1 MSKTSPAPN
10 PPTPRKEWIAGELK
24 LLIKRL
30 TGVQVDQIDTHATFL
45 QLGADSLSVLRTS
58 QVIEEKFGV
67 RIPFRQLIEEFSTIA
82 ALTTRIDEIM
92 PVEKEDQEPA
102 AVLPLSD
109 VSPTKDETRSARPAS
124 DHPAGAKSVAA
135 GSQNVVERI
144 IAQQLQVM
152 AQQLELVRNGRRQP
166 PVTSEQSIPKAVVNQ
181 SSQATITDTS
191 SSTTSER
198 DEPLILEDN
207 HGATISPEPFVPYQ
221 PVGRGIV
228 TSLTPRQE
236 VHIDNLIQRITARTE
251 GSKKIT
257 AAARG
262 HWADNRLSAGFRLRW
277 KEMIYQIVV
286 QRAKGARIWD
296 VDGNE
301 YVDITMGFGAL
312 LFGHSP
318 DFIMEAVRQQ
328 LDQGIQLGPQSQL
341 PGEVARLVCD
351 LTGNERVAFCNSGTE
366 AVMSA
371 LRLARAITGRTKV
384 ALFAGSYHGTFD
396 GVLVSGREQPDGTL
410 KAVPMAP
417 GIPAHMVQDVLLWRY
432 NDPKSIELLR
442 AHANE
447 LAAVLIE
454 LPRSRRPDVQPRE
467 FLEAIR
473 RLTKEFGI
481 ALIFDEVITGFRIH
495 PGGAQGYFGVQADI
509 VTYGKALGGG
519 MPIGAVAGKAAY
531 LDAIDGGHW
540 NYGDN
545 SYPRSETT
553 LFAGTYFKHPLVMAA
568 ARAVL
573 LHLRREG
580 PALQEQ
586 LKERTSWMRDTLNAY
601 FEERRVPVR
610 MASFGSSFMFIFSR
624 EVPFKD
630 LFFYH
635 LLEKGVY
642 VWEGRACYL
651 STAHTDEDVAHIVR
665 AVKET
670 IVEMQE
676 ETFLPAFAPSDGK
689 QESEPRTVP
698 LTEAQKELWFLSQLG
713 ESASVAYNQSLTLR
727 MQGPL
732 NSGAMRNALQ
742 SLVDRHEALRS
753 TIGDGG
759 EYLRIS
765 PALHI
770 DIPLV
775 DFSQQNGNAESHVAR
790 WLTEEA
796 AQAFDLQRGPLL
808 RARLV
813 KLGAE
818 HHLLVLTTHHIVTDG
833 WSVGVMLKDLRELY
847 AAECQGVQP
856 KLAPPRQFSTY
867 AERQVEELND
877 TERLASN
884 QSYWLEELKGLL
896 KPLVLPADN
905 PRPPVQTFHGGS
917 ETATIDASQYHELE
931 EFAAQHNCTLFMLLL
946 AAFQALLWR
955 LTQEKDVIVGVP
967 SAGQAI
973 AGGNVVGYCVNLLP
987 LRTQI
992 SDDSFLQHLLSVK
1005 RTLLNAY
1012 DHQNYPFSRIIRD
1025 LNWRNDPSQP
1035 PLVSVLFN
1043 LDKGSP
1049 KAKLFGLEVE
1059 FAVNQTNSAQ
1069 FEMDLNI
1076 TDTGA
1081 ELLLD
1086 CNYNTDLFRAH
1097 TIRRW
1102 LSSLQ
1107 TLLHGV
1113 VRDPQQRVSELE
1125 LMSEVERQQVLVDWN
1140 ETAAEYPQ
1148 ASYAE
1153 LFAQQVERTPEAVA
1167 VNDGAE
1173 RLTYAELTE
1182 RAEQLAQR
1190 LAAQGVGPETVVGL
1204 MLSRGCGQVA
1214 AMLGTF
1220 KAGGAYVPLEPQQPV
1235 GRLREMVA
1243 GSGAKAVVVSKEW
1256 EAVLTEVLAG
1266 LAAESRPAVVV
1277 LGKTTEKLEPPRVSV
1292 STRQLAYVIYTS
1304 GSTGVPK
1311 GAMVEQGGMVNHL
1324 YAKVREL
1331 GLNETSVLA
1340 QTAAASFDISVWQY
1354 LAALLVGGRVEVFD
1368 EDEVRDPARLLRGVR
1383 ERGVT
1388 VLETVPSLLRL
1399 LVESTEETGA
1409 LQWLVATGEALSGEL
1424 CAAWLARHKGVRV
1437 MNAYG
1442 PTECSDDV
1450 THQVVQSA
1458 EEVEGEAW
1466 VPIGRGLQNTELYVV
1481 DEAWRAV
1488 GIGVKGELWVG
1499 GDGVGRGYVGA
1510 STQTAERFVPDSYS
1524 GRIGARLYRT
1534 GDVVRWRE
1542 SGVLEYLGRLD
1553 EQVKVRGYR
1562 IELGEV
1568 EAALRRHEGVRD
1580 SVVLAREDVP
1590 GEKRLT
1596 AYLVMDHEMPG
1607 ERRNG
1612 DNGHNNGAAPD
1623 TEQELRHHLRQ
1634 QLPDYMIPSAFV
1646 LLATLPLTAN
1656 GKIDRRALPAPT
1668 QESRAEQYIRPET
1681 SVQEVISGIWEE
1693 LLGVERI
1700 GIHDNFFELGGHS
1713 LLVAQML
1720 ARLQD
1725 AFQVKLPLRRVFED
1739 LTISVVAQLLIEISG
1754 DRARVERTA
1763 DLLVRVSQLSD
1774 DEIEIMLA
1782 AGDQ

>member
-1 MSKTSPAPN
+1 MSKTSTALN
-10 PPTPRKEWIAGELK
+10 PPTPRKDWIAAELK
-24 LLIKRL
+24 LLMKGL
-30 TGVQVDQIDTHATFL
+30 TGVQVDQIDAHATFL
-45 QLGADSLSVLRTS
+45 QLGADSLSLLRTS
-58 QVIEEKFGV
+58 KVIQDKFGV
-67 RIPFRQLIEEFSTIA
+67 SIPFRQLMEEFSTVA
-82 ALTTRIDEIM
+82 SLSTRIDEMM
-92 PVEKEDQEPA
+92 PAEKEEPA
-102 AVLPLSD
+102 VALPVSD
-109 VSPTKDETRSARPAS
+109 VSSTKDEVRSAAAS
-124 DHPAGAKSVAA
+124 DHHAGTKALPA
-135 GSQNVVERI
+135 GSQNVLERI

-152 AQQLELVRNGRRQP
+152 AQQLELVRNGKRQP
-166 PVTSEQSIPKAVVNQ
+166 PVPSEQSSSTIQRPVVTQ
-181 SSQATITDTS
+181 STQATDAGMS

-198 DEPLILEDN
+198 EEPLTLEHN
-207 HGATISPEPFVPYQ
+207 HATTISPEPFVPYQ
-221 PVGRGIV
+221 PVGRGV
-228 TSLTPRQE
+228 ATTLTSRQE
-236 VHIDNLIQRITARTE
+236 AHLDDLIQRITARTE
-251 GSKKIT
+251 GSKKII
-257 AAARG
+257 AASRG

-286 QRAKGARIWD
+286 QRAKGSRIWD

-301 YVDITMGFGAL
+301 YVDITMGFGSL
-312 LFGHSP
+312 MFGHSP
-318 DFIMEAVRQQ
+318 DFIVDALRQQ
-328 LDQGIQLGPQSQL
+328 LDAGIQLGPQSYL
-341 PGEVARLVCD
+341 PGEVARLVSE
-351 LTGNERVAFCNSGTE
+351 LTGVERVAFCNSGTE

-371 LRLARAITGRTKV
+371 LRLARAVTGRTKV

-396 GVLVSGREQPDGTL
+396 GVLVSGERQTDGSL
-410 KAVPMAP
+410 KAAPMAP
-417 GIPAHMVQDVLLWRY
+417 GILSSMVQDVLLWRY

-442 AHANE
+442 AHAHE

-454 LPRSRRPDVQPRE
+454 LPRSRRPDVQPKE
-467 FLEAIR
+467 FLEQLH

-495 PGGAQGYFGVQADI
+495 PGGAQAYFGVQADI

-540 NYGDN
+540 NYGDD
-545 SYPRSETT
+545 SYPRAETT
-553 LFAGTYFKHPLVMAA
+553 LFAGTYFKHPVVMAA

-573 LHLRREG
+573 QHLQSEG

-586 LKERTSWMRDTLNAY
+586 LTQRTSRMRDTLNAY
-601 FEERRVPVR
+601 FEQRGVPVR

-651 STAHTDEDVAHIVR
+651 STAHTDEDVAQIVR
-665 AVKET
+665 AVKEAV
-670 IVEMQE
+670 VEMQE
-676 ETFLPAFAPSDGK
+676 ETFLPAFSPDSHDEQASAAA
-689 QESEPRTVP
+689 EPRTVP

-732 NSGAMRNALQ
+732 NSGAMRKALQ

-765 PALHI
+765 PALRI
-770 DIPLV
+770 DVPLV
-775 DFSQQNGNAESHVAR
+775 DFSQHNGNAESQVTN

-813 KLGAE
+813 KLAAE

-847 AAECQGVQP
+847 AAECQGVQA

-867 AERQVEELND
+867 AQRQVEELSN

-884 QSYWLEELKGLL
+884 QSYWLEELKGLM

-905 PRPPVQTFHGGS
+905 PRPPLQTFHGGS
-917 ETATIDASQYHELE
+917 ETATIDASLYRELE

-992 SDDSFLQHLLSVK
+992 ADENFRQHLLSVK

-1049 KAKLFGLEVE
+1049 KAKLFGLEVDLE
-1059 FAVNQTNSAQ
+1059 VNQTNSAQ

-1076 TDTGA
+1076 TDTGD

-1086 CNYNTDLFRAH
+1086 CNYNTDLFRAQ

-1107 TLLHGV
+1107 TLLRGV
-1113 VRDPQQRVSELE
+1113 VKDPHQRVSELE
-1125 LMSEVERQQVLVDWN
+1125 LMSEAERQQVLVDWN

-1148 ASYAE
+1148 AVYAE
-1153 LFAQQVERTPEAVA
+1153 LFAQQVERTPEAIA
-1167 VNDGAE
+1167 VNDGIE
-1173 RLTYAELTE
+1173 RLTYAELNE
-1182 RAEQLAQR
+1182 CAEQLAQR

-1235 GRLREMVA
+1235 GRVREMVA
-1243 GSGAKAVVVSKEW
+1243 GSGAKAVVVSREW
-1256 EAVLTEVLAG
+1256 EA
-1266 LAAESRPAVVV
+1266 
-1277 LGKTTEKLEPPRVSV
+1277 
-1292 STRQLAYVIYTS
+1292 
-1304 GSTGVPK
+1304 
-1311 GAMVEQGGMVNHL
+1311 
-1324 YAKVREL
+1324 
-1331 GLNETSVLA
+1331 
-1340 QTAAASFDISVWQY
+1340 
-1354 LAALLVGGRVEVFD
+1354 
-1368 EDEVRDPARLLRGVR
+1368 
-1383 ERGVT
+1383 
-1388 VLETVPSLLRL
+1388 
-1399 LVESTEETGA
+1399 
-1409 LQWLVATGEALSGEL
+1409 
-1424 CAAWLARHKGVRV
+1424 
-1437 MNAYG
+1437 
-1442 PTECSDDV
+1442 
-1450 THQVVQSA
+1450 
-1458 EEVEGEAW
+1458 
-1466 VPIGRGLQNTELYVV
+1466 
-1481 DEAWRAV
+1481 
-1488 GIGVKGELWVG
+1488 
-1499 GDGVGRGYVGA
+1499 
-1510 STQTAERFVPDSYS
+1510 
-1524 GRIGARLYRT
+1524 
-1534 GDVVRWRE
+1534 
-1542 SGVLEYLGRLD
+1542 
-1553 EQVKVRGYR
+1553 
-1562 IELGEV
+1562 
-1568 EAALRRHEGVRD
+1568 
-1580 SVVLAREDVP
+1580 
-1590 GEKRLT
+1590 
-1596 AYLVMDHEMPG
+1596 
-1607 ERRNG
+1607 
-1612 DNGHNNGAAPD
+1612 
-1623 TEQELRHHLRQ
+1623 
-1634 QLPDYMIPSAFV
+1634 
-1646 LLATLPLTAN
+1646 
-1656 GKIDRRALPAPT
+1656 
-1668 QESRAEQYIRPET
+1668 
-1681 SVQEVISGIWEE
+1681 
-1693 LLGVERI
+1693 
-1700 GIHDNFFELGGHS
+1700 
-1713 LLVAQML
+1713 
-1720 ARLQD
+1720 
-1725 AFQVKLPLRRVFED
+1725 
-1739 LTISVVAQLLIEISG
+1739 
-1754 DRARVERTA
+1754 
-1763 DLLVRVSQLSD
+1763 
-1774 DEIEIMLA
+1774 
-1782 AGDQ
+1782 